1 MMNTMGAA
9 RQCVAKLK
17 DAITAPP
24 SGCASKAKITFDY
37 SFGIA
42 RRKWKESPGLVLVAV
57 RPGCQTN
64 ASLSMEPAPAFV
76 GAQFEATSAPIL
88 LS

>member
-37 SFGIA
+37 AFGIA
-42 RRKWKESPGLVLVAV
+42 QAEMERIAWPGA
-57 RPGCQTN
+57 G
-64 ASLSMEPAPAFV
+64 PAGLPN
-76 GAQFEATSAPIL
+76 
-88 LS
+88 

>member
-1 MMNTMGAA
+1 MGAA
-9 RQCVAKLK
+9 RQCVAKLR
-17 DAITAPP
+17 DA

-57 RPGCQTN
+57 LPGRQTS
-64 ASLSMEPAPAFV
+64 ASLLVVTACAFV
-76 GAQFEATSAPIL
+76 GAQFEATSAPIP